1 MFYSVRN
8 LDHDFRCVCVKGFK
22 VTVVTSSFL
31 GINISELSEHVIG
44 KF

>member
-8 LDHDFRCVCVKGFK
+8 LDNDFRCVCVIGFK
-22 VTVVTSSFL
+22 VTGVTSSFL
-31 GINISELSEHVIG
+31 GINISEKSDHVIG